1 MTEITRDRAH
11 APARARRMAAHC
23 GQPGLSHW
31 ALRTAAGALALALAW
46 TLPVNAE
53 TAARTA
59 GAQAAARTAAAP
71 ATAPAAGG
79 RPAAAKP
86 AAVKPGA
93 TRPDALPGV
102 TLEAAPA
109 WVLPLSPDDALSAGL
124 PAAPVQMLLVDR
136 QTRVDAKGTVRFVH
150 AVRRINDSAGLQ
162 RGAQIEL
169 EFDPAYQ
176 RLALHQ
182 LAIWRG
188 AQRIDKLNLKQVNL
202 LHREKQLERQ
212 MVDGRMTASIVLDDL
227 RVGDRVEW
235 SASLIGDNP
244 VFGGRFVDTEWSR
257 SELGPTALMSL
268 RLLAP
273 VERDIRHRVGDPA
286 VSVSSQTRDG
296 LRDTLFRRQNAP
308 QYFYD
313 AQLPASLYLNDQI
326 ELSEFA
332 SWAEVAG
339 WAEQLFA
346 KAMQRTPAVD
356 AVIED
361 IRRRAPTPAE
371 QVQLALDFVQR
382 EVRYFGV
389 EIGANSHQ
397 PASAEQVLRQRFGDC
412 KDKSALLATL
422 LGGLG
427 VSATPALVSNSYQ
440 KHAAGR
446 LPSPLAFDHAIA
458 AVTLDGQT
466 LWLDG
471 TRTQQ
476 TGAAAERQ
484 SVGLGRGLLA
494 RAGTAELSVLPAPQQ
509 ALRSVTV
516 DTFDFPKL
524 AQPGRLTSVTTFH
537 GEMAEW
543 VRDAKA
549 HMPAADFEKALL
561 GDVLRVYP
569 SLIQSGPAEIEEL
582 AGRNALQL
590 TLRFNT
596 GEFWRF
602 PEQRVLVGDFALM
615 SLVAPLR
622 LPDQNPRSQPLRLSV
637 PGIYRHNVRFL
648 FGEEVYAQASNSRFD
663 EVNPRFELH
672 LRYDS
677 LPREQRI
684 EAELIQQGEVLEAA
698 DWTRHRDALNKVW
711 PRLANAIS
719 VPALSPTQ
727 FDKLKL
733 EQAALAESGRAGKLN
748 LVTREQFLARS
759 RLLLLEQQLAA
770 DRLMPKLRAEALLA
784 QGIQLDHLGR
794 NKEAQVAMTQS
805 AALDPS
811 PAAVHAALAVNALM
825 QAQDADAV
833 KHAEQALKLA
843 PSDVAPRYTRAWAR
857 YFAGDWAASRDEL
870 KELLQAPTEVDRSY
884 GTIWLYL
891 ASRRLGEDGVS
902 AIAAMQPSASRRDWP
917 YPVLQLMRGHQTLDG
932 ALAASREG
940 GQPDR
945 GRECE
950 LFFYAAQKALLDGD
964 TARARLYLERS
975 LATGVVE
982 FNEYGMA
989 QRELQKLKR

>member
-1 MTEITRDRAH
+1 MMDHCKGRPW
-11 APARARRMAAHC
+11 APAVGRRACHARHARHLSPLASWAAC
-23 GQPGLSHW
+23 
-31 ALRTAAGALALALAW
+31 AALAW
-46 TLPVNAE
+46 ATTLPAWAQ
-53 TAARTA
+53 TGTS
-59 GAQAAARTAAAP
+59 AQAAAK
-71 ATAPAAGG
+71 APAASP
-79 RPAAAKP
+79 RPAA
-86 AAVKPGA
+86 KPGA
-93 TRPDALPGV
+93 FPPGALKAAALPRV
-102 TLEAAPA
+102 SLEPAPA
-109 WVLPLSPDDALSAGL
+109 WVLPMAPDDALSAAL
-124 PAAPVQMLLVDR
+124 PAAAVQVLLVDR
-136 QTRVDAKGTVRFVH
+136 QTRVEAKGAVRFIH
-150 AVRRINDSAGLQ
+150 AVRRIHDAAGLQ

-169 EFDPAYQ
+169 EFDPSHQ

-182 LAIWRG
+182 LAVWRG
-188 AQRIDKLNLKQVNL
+188 AQRIDKLNLKLVTL

-257 SELGPTALMSL
+257 SELGPTGLMSL

-273 VERDIRHRVGDPA
+273 VERNIRHRVGDPA

-296 LRDTLFRRQNAP
+296 WRETLFRRQQAP
-308 QYFYD
+308 QSFYD
-313 AQLPASLYLNDQI
+313 PQLPASLYLNDQI

-332 SWAEVAG
+332 SWAEVAS

-356 AVIED
+356 AVVED

-422 LGGLG
+422 LAGLG
-427 VSATPALVSNSYQ
+427 VPATPALVSNYFQ
-440 KHAAGR
+440 QHAASR

-466 LWLDG
+466 LWLDS

-484 SVGLGRGLLA
+484 PVSLGRGLLA
-494 RAGTAELSVLPAPQQ
+494 RAGTAELSELPAPQQ

-524 AQPGRLTSVTTFH
+524 SQPGRLSSVTTFH
-537 GEMAEW
+537 GELAEW
-543 VRDAKA
+543 IRDAKA
-549 HMPAADFEKALL
+549 NMPAADFEKALL

-569 SLIQSGPAEIEEL
+569 SLTQSGPAELEEL
-582 AGRNALQL
+582 PGRNALQL
-590 TLRFNT
+590 TLRFDT

-602 PEQRVLVGDFALM
+602 PEQRTLVGDFALI
-615 SLVAPLR
+615 SLVPPLR
-622 LPDQNPRSQPLRLSV
+622 LPDQNPRSQPLRLSA
-637 PGIYRHNVRFL
+637 PGIYRHSVRFQ

-677 LPREQRI
+677 GPREQRI
-684 EAELIQQGEVLEAA
+684 EGELLQRGEVLEAA

-711 PRLANAIS
+711 PRLANVLN
-719 VPALSPTQ
+719 VPALSPAQ

-770 DRLMPKLRAEALLA
+770 DRLTPKLRAEALLA
-784 QGIQLDHLGR
+784 QGVQLDHLGR
-794 NKEAQVAMTQS
+794 SKEAQAAMMQS
-805 AALDPS
+805 LALDGS
-811 PAAVHAALAVNALM
+811 PAAVHAALAVNALL
-825 QAQDADAV
+825 QTQDADAV

-857 YFAGDWAASRDEL
+857 YFSGDWAAARDEL
-870 KELLQAPTEVDRSY
+870 KSVLQSPAEVDRSY

-902 AIAAMQPSASRRDWP
+902 EIAALQPSVSHREWP
-917 YPVLQLMRGHQTLDG
+917 YPVLQLMSGHQTLDG
-932 ALAASREG
+932 ALAASRDG

-964 TARARLYLERS
+964 NARARLYLERS

-982 FNEYGMA
+982 FNEYAMA
-989 QRELQKLKR
+989 RRELQRLK